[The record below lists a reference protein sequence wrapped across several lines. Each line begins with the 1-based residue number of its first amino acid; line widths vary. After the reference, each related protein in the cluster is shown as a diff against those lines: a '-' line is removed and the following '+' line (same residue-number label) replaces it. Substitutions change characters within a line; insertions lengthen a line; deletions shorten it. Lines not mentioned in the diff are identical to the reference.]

1 MTMHRLTFLLTS
13 ILLGTAATAQEPL
26 LDSELLE
33 DAEPEIRRYTVEVI
47 VFAYA
52 EDVSIGTE
60 VFLPDVIEV
69 VEPDPF
75 AIRDPGVEGSLPD
88 DSVPASVLANTGD
101 SDDADEEKETR
112 FEMVLLTDEELTMTD
127 TLDRLDLLDAYEPLL
142 HIGWTQTALPEDE
155 TPTLDLREFGE
166 PPEGLTGGLTLYLSR
181 YLHLVVDLE
190 LAAPV
195 TGETITA
202 GPELDGSAFYEP
214 IARYGDARRQDEG
227 YGYFFDPEPVYAPL
241 HYRINENRL
250 FRNGEIRYYDHPKF
264 GVIAKILR
272 YEVEE
277 EEDIPDD
284 TEFLSPA
291 VASE

>member
-1 MTMHRLTFLLTS
+1 MPRLR
-13 ILLGTAATAQEPL
+13 ILLISMLLGGVATAQEPL

-33 DAEPEIRRYTVEVI
+33 EVEPEIRRYTVELI
-47 VFAYA
+47 VFSYA
-52 EDVSIGTE
+52 ENVSVGTE
-60 VFLPDVIEV
+60 VFLPELIEV
-69 VEPDPF
+69 IEPDPF
-75 AIRDPGVEGSLPD
+75 AFPEPGEEGTIPD
-88 DSVPASVLANTGD
+88 DSVPTNTD
-101 SDDADEEKETR
+101 TDAAALEEEEEETR

-142 HIGWTQTALPEDE
+142 HVGWTQTALPEDE
-155 TPTLDLREFGE
+155 SPTLDLREFGE

-181 YLHLVVDLE
+181 YLHLVIDME
-190 LAAPV
+190 LAAPES
-195 TGETITA
+195 GETIVA
-202 GPELDGSAFYEP
+202 GPEFNEPAFYEP
-214 IARYGDARRQDEG
+214 VVRYGGARNQDEA
-227 YGYFFDPEPVYAPL
+227 YGNFFDPEPDYAPL

-264 GVIAKILR
+264 GAIAKIVR
-272 YEVEE
+272 FEIEE

>member
-1 MTMHRLTFLLTS
+1 MPRLR
-13 ILLGTAATAQEPL
+13 ILLISMLMGAVATAQEPL

-33 DAEPEIRRYTVEVI
+33 EVEPEIRRYTVELI
-47 VFAYA
+47 VFSYA
-52 EDVSIGTE
+52 ENVSVGTE
-60 VFLPDVIEV
+60 VFLPELIEV
-69 VEPDPF
+69 IEPDPF
-75 AIRDPGVEGSLPD
+75 AFPEPGEEGAIPD
-88 DSVPASVLANTGD
+88 DSVPTNTD
-101 SDDADEEKETR
+101 TEAAALEEKEEETR

-142 HIGWTQTALPEDE
+142 HVGWTQTALPEDE
-155 TPTLDLREFGE
+155 SPTLDLREFGD

-181 YLHLVVDLE
+181 YLHLVIDLE
-190 LAAPV
+190 LAAPES
-195 TGETITA
+195 GETTTA
-202 GPELDGSAFYEP
+202 GPELNEPAFYEP
-214 IARYGDARRQDEG
+214 VVRYGDARNQDEG
-227 YGYFFDPEPVYAPL
+227 YDNFFDPEPVYAPL

-272 YEVEE
+272 FEIEE
-277 EEDIPDD
+277 EEEIPDD